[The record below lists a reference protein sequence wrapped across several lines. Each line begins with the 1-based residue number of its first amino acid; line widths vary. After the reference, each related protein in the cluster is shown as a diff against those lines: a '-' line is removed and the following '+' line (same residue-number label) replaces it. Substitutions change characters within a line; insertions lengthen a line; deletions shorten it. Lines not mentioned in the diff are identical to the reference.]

1 MENRTVSGEEL
12 SKLTYN
18 KQLLKKAISCKSP
31 YNLSNVEKDNLFSIL
46 ADNGL
51 SSFCNDVLQKMDV
64 QCELSLNSFRCKE
77 Q

>member
-1 MENRTVSGEEL
+1 MENRTVSGDEL
-12 SKLTYN
+12 SKLTYY

-31 YNLSNVEKDNLFSIL
+31 YNLSNVEKDNLLSIL

-51 SSFCNDVLQKMDV
+51 SNFCNDVLRKVDV
-64 QCELSLNSFRCKE
+64 QCELSLNSFRNKD